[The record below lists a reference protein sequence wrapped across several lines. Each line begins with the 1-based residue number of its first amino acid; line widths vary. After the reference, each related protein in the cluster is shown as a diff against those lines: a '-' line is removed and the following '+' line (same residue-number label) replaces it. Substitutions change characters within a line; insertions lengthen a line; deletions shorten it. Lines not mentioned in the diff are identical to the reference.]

1 MSFMYLKNEGPP
13 LEANQVVSFQTTN
26 VPVATYAPGAKIDS
40 AVTMPVGDYTGKVK
54 IVAGPMTVPHNVTLT
69 VVSHPLF
76 PLSKTI
82 TVFIAGPGTY
92 VVPTSRDELIR
103 DIKHITTNKDPQDTL
118 TLSLDAWSISLAG
131 NEAGPNTLAGV
142 TYNMAPSSTF
152 GAKVIVVLGG
162 AAFGIASGSVTAG
175 DKLISAPNG
184 KVKSLGA
191 HTGVDVVGTA
201 TESAVDGA
209 VFKINVALQT
219 A

>member
-1 MSFMYLKNEGPP
+1 M
-13 LEANQVVSFQTTN
+13 
-26 VPVATYAPGAKIDS
+26 
-40 AVTMPVGDYTGKVK
+40 
-54 IVAGPMTVPHNVTLT
+54 
-69 VVSHPLF
+69 
-76 PLSKTI
+76 
-82 TVFIAGPGTY
+82 
-92 VVPTSRDELIR
+92 
-103 DIKHITTNKDPQDTL
+103 
-118 TLSLDAWSISLAG
+118 
-131 NEAGPNTLAGV
+131 
-142 TYNMAPSSTF
+142 
-152 GAKVIVVLGG
+152 LGG